1 MHNFWKLKTLLRR
14 NTNSLT
20 YFYLYNTLHINA
32 IMGFLSVKKTFV
44 LYIMSSKLFNDFDYI
59 IEDVYKQ
66 MPVIV
71 TYYLADK
78 FVNLFDIIDVD
89 LG

>member
-1 MHNFWKLKTLLRR
+1 
-14 NTNSLT
+14 
-20 YFYLYNTLHINA
+20 
-32 IMGFLSVKKTFV
+32 MGFLSVKKTFV
-44 LYIMSSKLFNDFDYI
+44 LYIMSSKLFNDFDYM

>member
-1 MHNFWKLKTLLRR
+1 
-14 NTNSLT
+14 
-20 YFYLYNTLHINA
+20 
-32 IMGFLSVKKTFV
+32 MGFLSVKKTFV

>member
-1 MHNFWKLKTLLRR
+1 
-14 NTNSLT
+14 
-20 YFYLYNTLHINA
+20 
-32 IMGFLSVKKTFV
+32 MGFLSVKKTFV

-59 IEDVYKQ
+59 IEDVYKP